1 MNADAEA
8 RQKQLFEHIG
18 FKPKK
23 QKEMKKNINTSH
35 KSVEFINPPNKT
47 IKVKIIKDWDLLANL
62 PTKSHR
68 SDAGWDL
75 YTVEG
80 PFELMPGDRHIF
92 YTGISFE
99 IPEGY
104 VGLIWPRSGMAV
116 KKGIDVLAGEVD
128 AGYRGEVKVCLLNTG
143 DEPCTIRK
151 GDRIAQILFQ
161 EVPNFD
167 LEIVSEFS
175 TSDRGEGGF
184 GSTGF

>member
-1 MNADAEA
+1 MNPDNKA
-8 RQKQLFEHIG
+8 RQEQLLGMTNKRAGSTTWVDRNQNKTVTVGPH
-18 FKPKK
+18 
-23 QKEMKKNINTSH
+23 KN
-35 KSVEFINPPNKT
+35 PNKT
-47 IKVKIIKDWDLLANL
+47 VKVKIIKDWDLLANL
-62 PTKSHR
+62 PTKSHK

-75 YTVEG
+75 YSVEG
-80 PFELMPGDRHIF
+80 PMELKPGERHAF
-92 YTGISFE
+92 YTGVAFE
-99 IPEGY
+99 IPDGH

-116 KKGIDVLAGEVD
+116 KKGIDVLAGVVD
-128 AGYRGEVKVCLLNTG
+128 SGYRGEVKVCLLNTG
-143 DEPCTIRK
+143 NKPCTIRK

>member
-1 MNADAEA
+1 MSSDAEA
-8 RQKQLFEHIG
+8 RQQQLFNMMEKRVG
-18 FKPKK
+18 STTWMDRNQKK
-23 QKEMKKNINTSH
+23 TVTVGPHKN
-35 KSVEFINPPNKT
+35 PNKT
-47 IKVKIIKDWDLLANL
+47 VKVKIIKDWDLLANL

-80 PFELMPGDRHIF
+80 PFELIPGDRHIF

-116 KKGIDVLAGEVD
+116 KKGIDVLAGVVD

-175 TSDRGEGGF
+175 ESDRGEGGF